1 MELLLIIQF
10 KLIFKLVVTYYASS
24 VYWRDRM
31 QQSVLGA
38 VFFVLC
44 HFWRVFTSW
53 TVSSRVIRVKVN
65 LCIFKGWMYFNP
77 KPSELYLDQINAK
90 RKTYFCNATLV
101 FDRLIFYRDSCDDTM
116 SCRILTKCVCIQ
128 WGNAFCM
135 EKLLFY
141 D

>member
-1 MELLLIIQF
+1 LISFLNIFGVTFNYSIQVDLQISCYLLCKQCLLTWSHAA
-10 KLIFKLVVTYYASS
+10 KCVRCS
-24 VYWRDRM
+24 
-31 QQSVLGA
+31 
-38 VFFVLC
+38 FFVLC

-116 SCRILTKCVCIQ
+116 SCRILTNCV
-128 WGNAFCM
+128 WVGSF
-135 EKLLFY
+135 
-141 D
+141 